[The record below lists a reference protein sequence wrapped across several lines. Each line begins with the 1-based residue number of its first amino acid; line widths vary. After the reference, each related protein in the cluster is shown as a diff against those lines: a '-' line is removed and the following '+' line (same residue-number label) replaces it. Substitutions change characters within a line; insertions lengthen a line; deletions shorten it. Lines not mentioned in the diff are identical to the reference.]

1 MKQPKQVLRDK
12 AGYNSSTPYYM
23 GDTIKTAADGRDG
36 DDVQQFQ
43 KLSNTEQSSF
53 DRGSDYGS

>member
-1 MKQPKQVLRDK
+1 
-12 AGYNSSTPYYM
+12 M
-23 GDTIKTAADGRDG
+23 GDTLKTSVDRRDAE
-36 DDVQQFQ
+36 FI

>member
-1 MKQPKQVLRDK
+1 
-12 AGYNSSTPYYM
+12 M